1 MLLYFQFRS
10 SFIQSNVKST
20 CIRESFLSEQI
31 LFLSNESQNIVG
43 WLYKAIAFS
52 LLPTKETFMIKWE
65 RKLSHSPELEILDS
79 IMSFIRVC
87 SISANLLELQYKI
100 VNQWHQAPVKMSKIA
115 SHFSDRFGETAPNQE
130 LFYMF
135 YRVCPKLPQ
144 WSHLL
149 YIILRKFP
157 AVWCQVL
164 RNTIHRDTWTL
175 RYVTYNWMLIKIEL
189 EAIQVVICRAKN
201 SASSSIMKVDP

>member
-1 MLLYFQFRS
+1 MEHARLPFFLLYFQFRS
-10 SFIQSNVKST
+10 SFIQSDAKST

-43 WLYKAIAFS
+43 WLYKATAFS

-65 RKLSHSPELEILDS
+65 RELSHSLELEILDS

-100 VNQWHQAPVKMSKIA
+100 VNQWHQTPVKMSKIA
-115 SHFSDRFGETAPNQE
+115 SHFSDRFGETAPSQE
-130 LFYMF
+130 LFCMF

-144 WSHLL
+144 
-149 YIILRKFP
+149 
-157 AVWCQVL
+157 
-164 RNTIHRDTWTL
+164 
-175 RYVTYNWMLIKIEL
+175 
-189 EAIQVVICRAKN
+189 
-201 SASSSIMKVDP
+201 

>member
-1 MLLYFQFRS
+1 MFHIEITAKVEHARLPFLHLCFQFRS
-10 SFIQSNVKST
+10 SFIQSDVKST

-31 LFLSNESQNIVG
+31 LFLSNESQNIVR

-65 RKLSHSPELEILDS
+65 RELSHSLELEILDS

-100 VNQWHQAPVKMSKIA
+100 VNQWHQTPVKMSKIA
-115 SHFSDRFGETAPNQE
+115 SHFSDRFGETAPSQE

-144 WSHLL
+144 
-149 YIILRKFP
+149 
-157 AVWCQVL
+157 
-164 RNTIHRDTWTL
+164 
-175 RYVTYNWMLIKIEL
+175 
-189 EAIQVVICRAKN
+189 
-201 SASSSIMKVDP
+201 